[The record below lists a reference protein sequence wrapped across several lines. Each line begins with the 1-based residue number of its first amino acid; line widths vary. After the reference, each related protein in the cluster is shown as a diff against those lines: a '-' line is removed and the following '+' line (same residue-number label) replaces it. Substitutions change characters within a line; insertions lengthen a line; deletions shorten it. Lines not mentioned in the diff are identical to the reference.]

1 MRLSDKTYDVMKLL
15 AIFILP
21 LAALVTSLSD
31 IWGIPYGQQVSQT
44 LLALNVF
51 LGAIIKTSSDSYWGG
66 QYDELEC
73 NDTDDNQ

>member
-1 MRLSDKTYDVMKLL
+1 MKLSDKAYDVMKLL

-21 LAALVTSLSD
+21 LAALVTSLSE
-31 IWGIPYGQQVSQT
+31 IWGIPYGQQISQT

-66 QYDELEC
+66 QYDELETADEDH
-73 NDTDDNQ
+73 N

>member
-1 MRLSDKTYDVMKLL
+1 MRLSDKTYDILKLL

-21 LAALVTSLSD
+21 LAALITSLSD
-31 IWGIPYGQQVSQT
+31 IWGIPYGQQISQT

-73 NDTDDNQ
+73 ADTDDNQ